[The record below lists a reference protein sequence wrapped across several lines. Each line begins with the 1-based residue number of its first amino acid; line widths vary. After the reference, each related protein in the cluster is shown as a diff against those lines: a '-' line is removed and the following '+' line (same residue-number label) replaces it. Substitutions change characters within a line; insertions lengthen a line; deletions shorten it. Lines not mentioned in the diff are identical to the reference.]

1 MSNVDEPL
9 FDGEAKHGT
18 VLSGDHPSLET
29 RIRDLVQRQP
39 YGVLCTQSRTQPYG
53 SLIAFAFDETLE
65 HAVFAT
71 PIATRKY
78 RILSECKQVA
88 LVIDSRPDHVDDL
101 MSVEAVTATGRAN
114 LLEDEA
120 DFERWAHLLGA
131 RHHYLEGFVRAAS
144 SALFRID
151 IVRFIHVARFQEVRQ
166 WTP

>member
-1 MSNVDEPL
+1 MGNVDEPL
-9 FDGEAKHGT
+9 FDGESEHGT
-18 VLSGDHPSLET
+18 VASGDHPDLET

-53 SLIAFAFDETLE
+53 SLVAFAFDEKLE

-71 PIATRKY
+71 PVATRKY

-88 LVIDSRPDHVDDL
+88 LVIDSRPDHVDDF
-101 MSVEAVTATGRAN
+101 MSVEAVTATGRAT

-120 DFERWAHLLGA
+120 HSERWARLLVA
-131 RHHYLEGFVRAAS
+131 RHHYLEGFVRAPS

>member
-1 MSNVDEPL
+1 MSKVDEPL
-9 FDGEAKHGT
+9 FDEEAEHGA
-18 VLSGDHPSLET
+18 VPPGGHPDLER

-53 SLIAFAFDETLE
+53 SLVAFAFDDELE

-71 PIATRKY
+71 PVATRKY

-88 LVIDSRPDHVDDL
+88 LVIDSRPDHVGDF
-101 MSVEAVTATGRAN
+101 MSVEALTATGRAT
-114 LLEDEA
+114 LLDDEA
-120 DFERWAHLLGA
+120 DCEPWARLLVA
-131 RHHYLEGFVRAAS
+131 RHHYLEGFVRAPS
-144 SALFRID
+144 SAMFRID